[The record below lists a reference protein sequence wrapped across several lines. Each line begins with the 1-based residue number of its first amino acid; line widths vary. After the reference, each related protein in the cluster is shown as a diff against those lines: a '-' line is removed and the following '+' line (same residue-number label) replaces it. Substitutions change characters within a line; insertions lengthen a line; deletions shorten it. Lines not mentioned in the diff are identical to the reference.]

1 MSIREILGPV
11 MVGPSS
17 SHTLGALRIARFA
30 YKFGGGVPDEVVFTL
45 HGSFAETHRGHG
57 TDRALIAGILGIK
70 PDDERIKEALSIAKR
85 KGLKYRIKD
94 GDLGE
99 VHPNTVLI
107 YFKKDGKKYSIM
119 GSSIGGG
126 EIRIIKINDVNCGLE
141 WEYNTVVITM
151 KDVSGALAEVLRCIP
166 QNIANLYMRR
176 VNAVDKRA
184 VALVEIDEPLSTYT
198 FEKLKENRFVYE
210 AYYIPRD

>member
-30 YKFGGGVPDEVVFTL
+30 YKFGGGVPDEVVFVL

-57 TDRALIAGILGIK
+57 TDRALVAGIMGIK
-70 PDDERIKEALSIAKR
+70 PDDEKIKKALIIAKR
-85 KGLKYRIKD
+85 KGLKYEIK
-94 GDLGE
+94 GSDLGE

-107 YFKKDGKKYSIM
+107 NFKRNNKRYSIM

-126 EIRIIKINDVNCGLE
+126 EIKIIKINDVNCELT
-141 WEYNTVVITM
+141 WEHNTVVISM

-176 VNAVDKRA
+176 VSAVNKRA
-184 VALVEIDEPLSTYT
+184 VALVEIDEPLSTKI
-198 FEKLKENRFVYE
+198 FEKLKKNRFVYE
-210 AYYIPRD
+210 VYYIPRD